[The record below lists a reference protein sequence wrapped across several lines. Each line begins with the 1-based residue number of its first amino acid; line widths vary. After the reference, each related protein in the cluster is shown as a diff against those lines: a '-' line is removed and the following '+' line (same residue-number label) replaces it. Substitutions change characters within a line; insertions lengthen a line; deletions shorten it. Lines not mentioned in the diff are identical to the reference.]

1 MNLMKKESDSE
12 SDELLNLLMQDPVK
26 QEEERLAQEEES
38 QRRRQELEKDAAIS
52 SFLQAL
58 KKRRCENGID
68 KDSSDA
74 GREEQEEAGRKGQEC
89 PLWDE
94 RNLKRELL
102 SFQSQVPR
110 GWMTID
116 HCVRVDLKQ
125 VDDHKAFLR
134 RCRLNLLDI
143 VASLRDHEKMF
154 YFGIAA
160 YPGSRA
166 INKNIGHLRRFK
178 AMYILAYCPSRIMGD
193 MEDFL
198 IKYSW
203 MQPDAEKC
211 LNQVAGRG
219 GQGTKMM
226 AGYCYLVEREETEND
241 EDLRY
246 KPARQLFLKNEAD
259 MEKIWAMSN

>member
-1 MNLMKKESDSE
+1 MKKESDSE

-68 KDSSDA
+68 KDSPDA
-74 GREEQEEAGRKGQEC
+74 GREEQEEAGRSRKEQEC

-94 RNLKRELL
+94 RDLKRELL
-102 SFQSQVPR
+102 SLQSQFPQ

-125 VDDHKAFLR
+125 VDDHEACLR

-143 VASLRDHEKMF
+143 VASLRDREKMF
-154 YFGIAA
+154 YFGIAFQGHQHRHWPFA
-160 YPGSRA
+160 SIQGDVH
-166 INKNIGHLRRFK
+166 IG
-178 AMYILAYCPSRIMGD
+178 
-193 MEDFL
+193 
-198 IKYSW
+198 
-203 MQPDAEKC
+203 
-211 LNQVAGRG
+211 
-219 GQGTKMM
+219 
-226 AGYCYLVEREETEND
+226 
-241 EDLRY
+241 
-246 KPARQLFLKNEAD
+246 
-259 MEKIWAMSN
+259 IWSFTNHG

>member
-26 QEEERLAQEEES
+26 QEEERLAQEGES
-38 QRRRQELEKDAAIS
+38 QRRRPELEKDAAIS

-116 HCVRVDLKQ
+116 HCVRVDSKQ
-125 VDDHKAFLR
+125 VFWWRFCYGVSAWSNIWR
-134 RCRLNLLDI
+134 GRCAAEV
-143 VASLRDHEKMF
+143 VAS
-154 YFGIAA
+154 
-160 YPGSRA
+160 GSLWRLPET
-166 INKNIGHLRRFK
+166 IG
-178 AMYILAYCPSRIMGD
+178 A
-193 MEDFL
+193 
-198 IKYSW
+198 SW
-203 MQPDAEKC
+203 GKS
-211 LNQVAGRG
+211 
-219 GQGTKMM
+219 
-226 AGYCYLVEREETEND
+226 LVD
-241 EDLRY
+241 S
-246 KPARQLFLKNEAD
+246 EAFR
-259 MEKIWAMSN
+259 